1 MSGYMGRELVL
12 LARSCWCGAL
22 LLFFYDCLRIF
33 RNVIPHRPW
42 AAALEDLLFGTGSG
56 IWLCVQ
62 VFRANSGAL
71 RGYFL
76 VGMVLGIA
84 AWHFSLSGIFV
95 EKLTAILRVPIKKIL
110 ILLKWLKFYARRGR
124 ISLYRLVKTVIQKIG
139 NCFGNGEAGGPNGYK
154 YRGDRHG
161 RQEKSRK
168 KKKKT
173 GRGKAGG
180 AEQGGDGRH
189 QHCGH
194 HAAGGTSD
202 TGAVSAEED
211 SGELAEKRGT
221 AG

>member
-1 MSGYMGRELVL
+1 MSSYK
-12 LARSCWCGAL
+12 S
-22 LLFFYDCLRIF
+22 
-33 RNVIPHRPW
+33 
-42 AAALEDLLFGTGSG
+42 
-56 IWLCVQ
+56 
-62 VFRANSGAL
+62 
-71 RGYFL
+71 FL
-76 VGMVLGIA
+76 
-84 AWHFSLSGIFV
+84 
-95 EKLTAILRVPIKKIL
+95 
-110 ILLKWLKFYARRGR
+110 LLKWLKFYARRGR

-139 NCFGNGEAGGPNGYK
+139 NCFGNGEAQGPNGYK

-189 QHCGH
+189 QHRGH

-211 SGELAEKRGT
+211 SGKRAEKRGT

>member
-1 MSGYMGRELVL
+1 MLFLTGPGR
-12 LARSCWCGAL
+12 
-22 LLFFYDCLRIF
+22 
-33 RNVIPHRPW
+33 RPW
-42 AAALEDLLFGTGSG
+42 RISCLGRAAASGSVSRCSGPTPAPSG
-56 IWLCVQ
+56 IR
-62 VFRANSGAL
+62 FL
-71 RGYFL
+71 RW
-76 VGMVLGIA
+76 GMVLGIA

-124 ISLYRLVKTVIQKIG
+124 ISLYRLVKTVTQKIG

-180 AEQGGDGRH
+180 AETR
-189 QHCGH
+189 
-194 HAAGGTSD
+194 
-202 TGAVSAEED
+202 
-211 SGELAEKRGT
+211 RRW
-221 AG
+221 

>member
-110 ILLKWLKFYARRGR
+110 ILLKWLKFY
-124 ISLYRLVKTVIQKIG
+124 
-139 NCFGNGEAGGPNGYK
+139 FF
-154 YRGDRHG
+154 
-161 RQEKSRK
+161 
-168 KKKKT
+168 
-173 GRGKAGG
+173 
-180 AEQGGDGRH
+180 
-189 QHCGH
+189 
-194 HAAGGTSD
+194 
-202 TGAVSAEED
+202 
-211 SGELAEKRGT
+211 
-221 AG
+221 

>member
-22 LLFFYDCLRIF
+22 LLFLYDCLRIF

-76 VGMVLGIA
+76 VGVVLGIA

-95 EKLTAILRVPIKKIL
+95 EKLTAILRVPIKKYL
-110 ILLKWLKFYARRGR
+110 F
-124 ISLYRLVKTVIQKIG
+124 
-139 NCFGNGEAGGPNGYK
+139 C
-154 YRGDRHG
+154 
-161 RQEKSRK
+161 
-168 KKKKT
+168 
-173 GRGKAGG
+173 
-180 AEQGGDGRH
+180 
-189 QHCGH
+189 
-194 HAAGGTSD
+194 
-202 TGAVSAEED
+202 
-211 SGELAEKRGT
+211 
-221 AG
+221 